1 MKVRIKLTPAQREID
16 GIDLKRFTPG
26 SIREVSSTTAAWL
39 IAEGYA
45 EPEMRSA
52 SREEDQFYA
61 VRDDKPS
68 IANDRR
74 QRGR

>member
-1 MKVRIKLTPAQREID
+1 MKVRIKKAPAEREID
-16 GIDLKRFTPG
+16 GLDLGRFTPG
-26 SIREVSSTTAAWL
+26 SIRDISPTTATWL

-52 SREEDQFYA
+52 SREEDQFDT
-61 VRDDKPS
+61 RNEPPS
-68 IANDRR
+68 IVNDRR